1 MPAAG
6 AAWPP
11 TGLGQQPSMPGAPSG
26 RGVALLAPLTGPNAE
41 RGQALVNAAHLAL
54 NDPGSPVLDVRDT
67 AGTPQGAAAAAT
79 AALAAGAR
87 LFIGHGRGQVGPERG
102 ALGDGHGGDGDDRV
116 FRGRFGNGFT
126 GQEVFLKQI
135 AGFIKL
141 IRGPARFADRGII
154 VNYRHVIDSLVRKPK
169 AFENYQHQACLF
181 PSPVFRTA
189 YDWLKEHD
197 NKPSKTYLEILQLAK
212 REGEDDV
219 KLALELLLAE
229 TKVLSVNEVLS
240 LIEKSRS
247 SDIKGDVMPVSL
259 DMYDTLHQFKGVA

>member
-1 MPAAG
+1 M
-6 AAWPP
+6 
-11 TGLGQQPSMPGAPSG
+11 
-26 RGVALLAPLTGPNAE
+26 
-41 RGQALVNAAHLAL
+41 
-54 NDPGSPVLDVRDT
+54 
-67 AGTPQGAAAAAT
+67 
-79 AALAAGAR
+79 
-87 LFIGHGRGQVGPERG
+87 
-102 ALGDGHGGDGDDRV
+102 
-116 FRGRFGNGFT
+116 
-126 GQEVFLKQI
+126 
-135 AGFIKL
+135 
-141 IRGPARFADRGII
+141 
-154 VNYRHVIDSLVRKPK
+154 
-169 AFENYQHQACLF
+169 F